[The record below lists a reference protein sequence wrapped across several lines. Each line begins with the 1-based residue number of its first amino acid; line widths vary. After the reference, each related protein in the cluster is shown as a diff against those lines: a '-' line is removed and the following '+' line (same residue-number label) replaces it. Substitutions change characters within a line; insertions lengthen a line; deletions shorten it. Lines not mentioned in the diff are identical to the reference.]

1 MIPPVVIPGR
11 DPGRRPDLDRAFA
24 GVTVGHWTDSDARTG
39 CTVVRFDRPT
49 LAAVEIR
56 GGAPGSRETELLGP
70 GRLVQRA
77 DAILLTGG
85 SAFGL
90 AAADGVVA
98 SLAAAGRGFATPAG
112 AVPIVPAAVLYDLGV
127 GRPVSPTA
135 EGGGGALAA
144 AGPLLAMH
152 RGTVGV
158 GTGATTGK
166 AGGSSPAPGGIGL
179 GVVTWAGG
187 AVAAIVA
194 VNAYGDVVDPGTGR
208 SAVGGETESPVD
220 RRVDLLGSGT
230 APSAPGVG
238 TNTTLAVVIVAGPAD
253 HPTLGRCAVAA
264 HDGFARAIRP
274 CHTVFDG
281 DAVFVATLAEG
292 PVDAG
297 TGFRLALGTELAVE
311 QAIVDAVRAAEER

>member
-1 MIPPVVIPGR
+1 L
-11 DPGRRPDLDRAFA
+11 DLAFV

-39 CTVVRFDRPT
+39 CTVVRFDRPA

-98 SLAAAGRGFATPAG
+98 SLAAEGRGFPTPAG
-112 AVPIVPAAVLYDLGV
+112 PVPIVPAAVLYDLAV

-135 EGGGGALAA
+135 EAGTAAIAA
-144 AGPLLAMH
+144 AGPILAMS
-152 RGTVGV
+152 RGAVGA
-158 GTGATTGK
+158 GSGATTGK
-166 AGGSSPAPGGIGL
+166 AGGSPPAPGGVGL
-179 GVVTWAGG
+179 GVVAWAGG

-194 VNAYGDVVDPGTGR
+194 VNAFGDVVDPRTGR
-208 SAVGGETESPVD
+208 PAVAPAAEKPVD
-220 RRVDLLGSGT
+220 RRSDLLGFDPAPPAPAAGT
-230 APSAPGVG
+230 S
-238 TNTTLAVVIVAGPAD
+238 TTLAVVIVAGPAD
-253 HPTLGRCAVAA
+253 HATLGRCAVAA

-292 PVDAG
+292 AVDAG

-311 QAIVDAVRAAEER
+311 QAIIDAVRAADQR